1 MNPLRKFKKIKMP
14 LKRQNTKSH
23 KTKDCQHNYFGGIL
37 CFSALVAK
45 KELFEVDSIINKM
58 KQFLIILSISTLL
71 FACGGKSKQNELEKK
86 KTELAKHKQELVNL
100 QKKIAELEAYIAKND
115 TTDNG
120 PKKKLVNMQILKP
133 QKFQHFI
140 EIQGTID
147 SDENAFVSPANPGL
161 ITRINVKVGDKV
173 GRGSIMASTES
184 SSLQS
189 TLVEVNTGLE
199 LATIAFEKQ
208 KRLWDQHI
216 GSEIQYLQAKTQ
228 MESLQAR
235 KKAVQGQLN
244 MSNVIAPFSGTVDDI
259 TVKLGEMA
267 SPGYNGIRIVNLDN
281 MKATAKVSD
290 TYISKVK
297 KGAMVNIYVP
307 DIDKTFEAKISF
319 VSQVISSNTRSFT
332 IDIKLNNK
340 ENLLRP
346 NLIAKIK
353 INDETIEN
361 ALVIPSKII
370 QKNIDGSPYIL
381 LVGKQKDG
389 SMKVKKTAIETGSDY
404 AGNTLVKTGLKEG
417 DTIITDGYQDLIDGQ
432 IIVTK

>member
-1 MNPLRKFKKIKMP
+1 M
-14 LKRQNTKSH
+14 KRFIT
-23 KTKDCQHNYFGGIL
+23 IL
-37 CFSALVAK
+37 TISALLFSCGGNSTQSEVEKKK
-45 KELFEVDSIINKM
+45 KELI
-58 KQFLIILSISTLL
+58 
-71 FACGGKSKQNELEKK
+71 KK
-86 KTELAKHKQELVNL
+86 KQELVDL
-100 QKKIAELEAYIAKND
+100 QKKIKELELYIAKND
-115 TTDNG
+115 TSDKSS
-120 PKKKLVNMQILKP
+120 KKKLVNIQLVKP
-133 QKFQHFI
+133 QPFQHFI

-173 GRGSIMASTES
+173 GRGSVMASTES
-184 SSLQS
+184 AAMQS
-189 TLVEVNTGLE
+189 TLIEVNTGLE
-199 LATIAFEKQ
+199 LATIAYEKQ

-216 GSEIQYLQAKTQ
+216 GSEIQYLQSKTQ

-235 KKAVQGQLN
+235 KKAVQGQIN
-244 MSNVIAPFSGTVDDI
+244 MSNVIAPFSGTIDEI

-267 SPGYNGIRIVNLDN
+267 SPGYNGIRVVNLDN

-297 KGAMVNIYVP
+297 KGALVNVYIP
-307 DIDKTFEAKISF
+307 DIDKTYETKISF
-319 VSQVISSNTRSFT
+319 VSQVISSQSRSFN
-332 IDIKLNNK
+332 IDIKLDNK
-340 ENLLRP
+340 ERFLRP

-381 LVGKQKDG
+381 IAEKQKDG
-389 SMKVKKTAIETGSDY
+389 SLMAKKLDIETGADY
-404 AGNTLVKTGLKEG
+404 GGNTMVKAGLKEG

-432 IIVTK
+432 IIVTN